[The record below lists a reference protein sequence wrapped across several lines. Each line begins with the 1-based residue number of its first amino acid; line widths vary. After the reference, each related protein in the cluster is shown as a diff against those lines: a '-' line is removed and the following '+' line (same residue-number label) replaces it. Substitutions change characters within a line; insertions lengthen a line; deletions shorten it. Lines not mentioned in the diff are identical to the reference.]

1 MSQFIAKEDHER
13 DAAFSKAMHGK
24 SAAQKS
30 AFLAMLNKDSKSQAV
45 AADAYFKHW
54 DNKDAAVETEKD
66 RMVIPDEAQPKKRLT
81 APGTKRRLRQSNQ
94 KVRYCFEK
102 AEELC

>member
-1 MSQFIAKEDHER
+1 MAKEDHER
-13 DAAFSKAMHGK
+13 DASFSKAMHGK
-24 SAAQKS
+24 SAAQNS

-66 RMVIPDEAQPKKRLT
+66 RTVISDEDLT
-81 APGTKRRLRQSNQ
+81 KGKTDNPRNERKTMLI
-94 KVRYCFEK
+94 
-102 AEELC
+102 

>member
-66 RMVIPDEAQPKKRLT
+66 RMVIPDEAP
-81 APGTKRRLRQSNQ
+81 TK
-94 KVRYCFEK
+94 EK
-102 AEELC
+102 ADSPRNEKKTTPI